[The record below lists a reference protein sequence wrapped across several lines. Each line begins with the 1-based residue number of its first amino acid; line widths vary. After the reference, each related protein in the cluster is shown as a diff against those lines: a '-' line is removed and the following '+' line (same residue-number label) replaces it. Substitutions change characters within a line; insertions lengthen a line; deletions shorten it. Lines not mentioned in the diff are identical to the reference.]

1 MTIILDPGHG
11 MGNRRADVY
20 DPGAVGINKVTEA
33 EIVMD
38 WANEIRA
45 FLQCLGHKVIR
56 TRANASDPAH
66 VSERADIARDYKG
79 KVMLSLHCN
88 AFNGT
93 ASGTESFYR
102 GESNKAL
109 AKSINDAVVKAL
121 GTKDRGVKTE
131 GSSQHSRLAVM
142 SFQPCILLEIGF
154 IDNPDDFKKMT
165 DPDLRSLACQELA
178 NILAAV

>member
-11 MGNRRADVY
+11 MGNRRSGVY

-66 VSERADIARDYKG
+66 ISDRAEIARDYHG
-79 KVMLSLHCN
+79 AVMLSLHCN
-88 AFNGT
+88 SFNGT
-93 ASGTESFYR
+93 ANGTETFYR

-109 AKSINDAVVKAL
+109 AKWVNDAVVNAL
-121 GTKDRGVKTE
+121 GTKDRGIKTE
-131 GSSQHSRLAVM
+131 GASQHSRLAVM
-142 SFQPCILLEIGF
+142 AFQPCVLLEIGF
-154 IDNPDDFKKMT
+154 IDNPDDFRKMT
-165 DPDLRSLACQELA
+165 DADLRSKACQELA
-178 NILAAV
+178 NILADV

>member
-11 MGNRRADVY
+11 MSNRRDDVY
-20 DPGAVGINKVTEA
+20 DPGAIGINKVTEA

-56 TRANASDPAH
+56 TRANASDPAPI
-66 VSERADIARDYKG
+66 SDRAEIARDYRG

-88 AFNGT
+88 AYNGT
-93 ASGTESFYR
+93 ANGTETFYR

-109 AKSINDAVVKAL
+109 AKLVNDTVVNAL
-121 GTKDRGVKTE
+121 GTKDRGIKTE
-131 GSSQHSRLAVM
+131 GASQHSRLAVM
-142 SFQPCILLEIGF
+142 AFQPCVLLEIGF

-165 DPDLRSLACQELA
+165 DPTLRSKACQELA
-178 NILAAV
+178 NILAGV